1 MKFSVKTRD
10 IHIVQKKKQQQQQKK
25 KPRFISLSVFA
36 YKNNEKFN

>member
-10 IHIVQKKKQQQQQKK
+10 IHIVQKKTTKKQKN
-25 KPRFISLSVFA
+25 PRFISLSVFA